1 VTVPTDIGKSITEA
15 IRFVSRLGAE
25 CERLTE
31 LIKEE
36 LSRALLVPEIAKRYK
51 AGGKWIDTR
60 RTDESE
66 WVYIELGTSL
76 PIISKPKRSTGSY
89 LVVQISLTGEGI
101 NAEGNQEPLL
111 HIGRWGGPINF
122 EEIQMGFPLDLDH
135 EYDLVLEGERL
146 FRWVHTQYENE
157 WCYSLRLTDINSPI
171 DVQHHI
177 INPTKALLLGNSA
190 TEALSGT
197 AAVRY
202 SRVDYKDGQYRAL
215 PR

>member
-1 VTVPTDIGKSITEA
+1 MTVPTDIGKSITEA

-25 CERLTE
+25 CERLTD
-31 LIKEE
+31 LIREE
-36 LSRALLVPEIAKRYK
+36 MSRALLVPEIAKRFK
-51 AGGKWIDTR
+51 VGGKWIDNRT
-60 RTDESE
+60 TDENA
-66 WVYIELGTSL
+66 WVYTELGISL

-101 NAEGNQEPLL
+101 NAEDNQEPLI
-111 HIGRWGGPINF
+111 HIGRWGDPIDF
-122 EEIQMGFPLDLDH
+122 EELQMGFPLDLAN
-135 EYDLVLEGERL
+135 EYDLILEDERL

-157 WCYSLRLTDINSPI
+157 WCYSLRLTDINSPN
-171 DVQHHI
+171 DVQHQI
-177 INPTKALLLGNSA
+177 INPTKTLLLGNSA

-202 SRVDYKDGQYRAL
+202 SRVDDKDGQYRAL

>member
-1 VTVPTDIGKSITEA
+1 MSITET

-36 LSRALLVPEIAKRYK
+36 MSRALLVPEIAKRYK
-51 AGGKWIDTR
+51 VGGKWIDSRT
-60 RTDESE
+60 TDENA
-66 WVYIELGTSL
+66 WVYTELGTSL

-101 NAEGNQEPLL
+101 NAEDNQEPLI
-111 HIGRWGGPINF
+111 HIGRWCDPIDF
-122 EEIQMGFPLDLDH
+122 EELQMGFPLDLTN
-135 EYDLVLEGERL
+135 EYDLILEDERL

-157 WCYSLRLTDINSPI
+157 RCYSLRLTDINSPI

-177 INPTKALLLGNSA
+177 INPTKALLLGTSA
-190 TEALSGT
+190 SEALSGT

-202 SRVDYKDGQYRAL
+202 SRVDDKDGQYRAL

>member
-1 VTVPTDIGKSITEA
+1 MTVPTDIGKSITEV

-51 AGGKWIDTR
+51 AGGKWIDIRT
-60 RTDESE
+60 TDENA
-66 WVYIELGTSL
+66 WVYTELGTSL

-89 LVVQISLTGEGI
+89 FVVQISLTGEGI
-101 NAEGNQEPLL
+101 NAEDNQEPLI
-111 HIGRWGGPINF
+111 HIGRWGDPIDF
-122 EEIQMGFPLDLDH
+122 EELQMGFPLDLAN
-135 EYDLVLEGERL
+135 EYDLILEDERL

-157 WCYSLRLTDINSPI
+157 WCYSVRLTDINSPN

-190 TEALSGT
+190 TAALCGT

-202 SRVDYKDGQYRAL
+202 SRVDYKDGQYRVL

>member
-1 VTVPTDIGKSITEA
+1 MTVPTDIGKSITEA

-31 LIKEE
+31 LIREE
-36 LSRALLVPEIAKRYK
+36 MSRALLVPEIAKRFK
-51 AGGKWIDTR
+51 VGGKWIDNRT
-60 RTDESE
+60 TDENA
-66 WVYIELGTSL
+66 WVYTELGISL

-101 NAEGNQEPLL
+101 NAEDNQEPLI
-111 HIGRWGGPINF
+111 HIGRWGDPIDF
-122 EEIQMGFPLDLDH
+122 EELQMGFPLDLAN
-135 EYDLVLEGERL
+135 EYDLILEDERL

-157 WCYSLRLTDINSPI
+157 WCYSLRLTDINSPN

-202 SRVDYKDGQYRAL
+202 SRVGDKDGQYRAL